1 MHKLDG
7 LLDLEK
13 DRNQKEAWKQ
23 RNNMLVCTCQIPR
36 GWNGFAYVCAGS
48 GRLCGTQGTREHA
61 LVFGPGDHV
70 TATTN
75 DDEGFRFLLVA
86 GQPIGEPVVQY
97 GPFVMNTQV
106 WACAVSGVFMLLLF
120 VLTCLGLITPAVC
133 LICKSVTTHM
143 DRSISC
149 KYYAS

>member
-1 MHKLDG
+1 METQEQCG
-7 LLDLEK
+7 
-13 DRNQKEAWKQ
+13 RNIVLTRQ
-23 RNNMLVCTCQIPR
+23 VPR

-48 GRLCGTQGTREHA
+48 GRLCGTQGTCEHA

-106 WACAVSGVFMLLLF
+106 QACATS
-120 VLTCLGLITPAVC
+120 VC
-133 LICKSVTTHM
+133 CCCCWLS
-143 DRSISC
+143 
-149 KYYAS
+149 